1 METLTVRSKRDIIN
15 YVNSHPSGS
24 RRARILAFVALGGI
38 FIDAYDF
45 TSLGFGVDSL
55 QKELS
60 LSAFQLGTVTAI
72 MAFGALIGALFGGY
86 LVERVGRYKL
96 FTIDLFLFVVA
107 ALGAALSPNLGWLLF
122 FRFCLGVGVGLD
134 MPASLSFVAEFTNS
148 RDKGKYVNFWQMMWY
163 CATVC
168 TGLVALVMFLAG
180 AGGELWRWAVG
191 FGAVPALVVLALRFR
206 YADES
211 PMWAAHHLG
220 LSEAGR
226 ILQKNYD
233 VRVEVE
239 PSEEESMR
247 PSRIRFGAIFQPGY
261 RARTALASIIS
272 GLQSMEYYAVGF
284 YLPTISALIL
294 GKGLLY
300 AILGTTV
307 INLFG
312 ILGGGTQAFL
322 TRRLGVWRL
331 AVIGCSVAAASLVVA
346 GTTRGSISVYLE
358 GLLLGIFILAHSFGQ
373 GSQGKTM
380 AAMSYPT
387 EFRGVGTGWAEAMS
401 RVGSMLGFYVFPLVL
416 AAAGLS
422 HTILYLAAIPLI
434 MLIFLLVIRWEPV
447 GKESEVEGGLT
458 STPGRP
464 EAVTPGE

>member
-1 METLTVRSKRDIIN
+1 MAESLTVRTKRDIIDF
-15 YVNSHPSGS
+15 VNSHPTGS
-24 RRARILAFVALGGI
+24 RRAKILAFVALGGI

-45 TSLGFGVDSL
+45 TSIGIGVDSL
-55 QKELS
+55 QSQLS
-60 LSAFQLGTVTAI
+60 LTPFEVGTVTAI
-72 MAFGALIGALFGGY
+72 MAFGALVGALVGGY
-86 LVERVGRYKL
+86 VVERVGRYKL

-107 ALGAALSPNLGWLLF
+107 ALGAGLSPNLGWLLF
-122 FRFCLGVGVGLD
+122 FRFFLGVGVGLD

-148 RDKGKYVNFWQMMWY
+148 SNKGKYVNFWQMMWY

-168 TGLVALVMFLAG
+168 TGLVVLVVFFAG
-180 AGGELWRWAVG
+180 VGNDLWRWAVG

-220 LSEAGR
+220 LEEAAK
-226 ILQKNYD
+226 ILEKNYD
-233 VRVEVE
+233 VRVNV
-239 PSEEESMR
+239 PPLEERATR
-247 PSRIRFGAIFQPGY
+247 PSRVRYGAIFQRGY
-261 RARTALASIIS
+261 RARTTLASIIS

-300 AILGTTV
+300 VIIGTIV

-312 ILGGGTQAFL
+312 ILGGGTQPFF
-322 TRRLGVWRL
+322 TPRFGVWKL
-331 AVIGCSVAAASLVVA
+331 AVIGCAIAAASLILA
-346 GTTRGSISVYLE
+346 GITKGVISIYLQ

-380 AAMSYPT
+380 AALSYPT

-401 RVGSMLGFYVFPLVL
+401 RVGSIFGFYVFPLVL
-416 AAAGLS
+416 AAVGLS
-422 HTILYLAAIPLI
+422 QTLLYLAAIPLI
-434 MLIFLLVIRWEPV
+434 MLASLLLIRWEPV
-447 GKESEVEGGLT
+447 GQDVESGVPSPLEPKALASE
-458 STPGRP
+458 
-464 EAVTPGE
+464 E